1 METMMMETADRLF
14 DSSNQATLALI
25 ALVSD
30 LFAGTELLQLE
41 NSETMA
47 IRLTEMDV
55 RLRVKLRQGTLALA
69 FPVSATTVEME

>member
-14 DSSNQATLALI
+14 DSLNQATLALI

-30 LFAGTELLQLE
+30 LYAATELLRLE

-47 IRLTEMDV
+47 MALTEMDV
-55 RLRVKLRQGTLALA
+55 HLHVKL
-69 FPVSATTVEME
+69 S

>member
-1 METMMMETADRLF
+1 
-14 DSSNQATLALI
+14 
-25 ALVSD
+25 VSD

-69 FPVSATTVEME
+69 LPVSATIVEME